1 MYRKLKPS
9 SNKNIIIIPKK
20 TEQHNF
26 KNDVKVNNN
35 NNKSY
40 DNIRKI
46 VENNSNEKQV
56 EKSSITNEK
65 KKLNIV

>member
-26 KNDVKVNNN
+26 QNDVKVNN

-46 VENNSNEKQV
+46 VENNSNEKSV
-56 EKSSITNEK
+56 EKSSITSEK

>member
-26 KNDVKVNNN
+26 KNDVKVNN

>member
-35 NNKSY
+35 NKSY
-40 DNIRKI
+40 DNIRKM
-46 VENNSNEKQV
+46 
-56 EKSSITNEK
+56 
-65 KKLNIV
+65 

>member
-1 MYRKLKPS
+1 MYRKYNSNK
-9 SNKNIIIIPKK
+9 NKNIIIIPKK
-20 TEQHNF
+20 TEQHTF
-26 KNDVKVNNN
+26 KNDIKVNN

-56 EKSSITNEK
+56 EKTSITNEK

>member
-1 MYRKLKPS
+1 MYRKLKS
-9 SNKNIIIIPKK
+9 SPNKNIIIIPKK
-20 TEQHNF
+20 IEQHTL
-26 KNDVKVNNN
+26 KNDIKVNN

-46 VENNSNEKQV
+46 VENNSNKKQV
-56 EKSSITNEK
+56 EKTSMRNEK

>member
-35 NNKSY
+35 HKSY
-40 DNIRKI
+40 DNMRKI